1 MAPIQLI
8 QQDSGKFAL
17 TGALKFD
24 TVPAL
29 QRQFM
34 QLVPRADSVT
44 LDLSGVTYCDSS
56 GVALMLECIRLSR
69 KAKKTLHFFHIPV
82 QMQAIARISGVA
94 DLLADHS
101 VNE

>member
-1 MAPIQLI
+1 MTPIQLTK
-8 QQDSGKFAL
+8 QDSGKFAL

-29 QRQFM
+29 HQQFA
-34 QLVPRADSVT
+34 QLVPKANSLT
-44 LDLSGVTYCDSS
+44 LDLSGVSYCDSS

-69 KAKKTLHFFHIPV
+69 KAKKTLQFLHIPA
-82 QMQAIARISGVA
+82 QMQAIARVSGVA